1 MTDQTPDQIPTDQPL
16 AEQAQAASEQT
27 AADQAAATSDTPP
40 DRLSTNPKSPFF
52 IPEHLQ
58 RGVGIVFNGVEKT
71 NVDEYCISEGWVKMA
86 VGRTLDRKGN
96 PMTITLKGKVEPYYR
111 DTAAAAEDA

>member
-1 MTDQTPDQIPTDQPL
+1 MTDQTLDQNPGDPNPGDLPTTEAP
-16 AEQAQAASEQT
+16 
-27 AADQAAATSDTPP
+27 ATDTPP

-52 IPEHLQ
+52 LAEHLQ

-96 PMTITLKGKVEPYYR
+96 PMTIKLNGTVEPYYR
-111 DTAAAAEDA
+111 DTAAAPEDEPEAHPS

>member
-1 MTDQTPDQIPTDQPL
+1 MTNGSTKPMT
-16 AEQAQAASEQT
+16 
-27 AADQAAATSDTPP
+27 DTPP
-40 DRLSTNPKSPFF
+40 YRLSTNPKSPYFL
-52 IPEHLQ
+52 PEHLQ

-96 PMTITLKGKVEPYYR
+96 PMTITLKGTVAPYYR
-111 DTAAAAEDA
+111 DTAAEQAKAEDAPTDESHADPAEDA